1 MSGIDAHVL
10 YALYA
15 IRDPFLTQLFLLIT
29 EFGEARVILFL
40 TIGLAVY
47 LFMRRRAAE
56 LLGILMTVGGAG
68 VVVYALKEIVARERP
83 EAIYNAVAETTSS
96 FPSWHAGLALAF
108 YGYCIYLLWPYTRAH
123 RSAGVAIGLLNVLIV
138 LVVFSRLYLGVHYV
152 SDVLVG
158 ALIGAVFLAAGILV
172 SGRFKR
178 PQAAS

>member
-152 SDVLVG
+152 SDVIGGLIVG
-158 ALIGAVFLAAGILV
+158 GIFVWIGIVVVRRLE
-172 SGRFKR
+172 KR
-178 PQAAS
+178 L